1 MRFERSCFFN
11 KLRVISSG
19 VSFDSRRR
27 HYIPKAYTIFE
38 SVYSSF
44 WPCSANQVIARHT
57 KRMKDAI
64 CRPGNIAL
72 NGRGE
77 DGAPLSVDDEYCY
90 SHSAHLQALANA
102 SEKQSTDR
110 AFIATFLDFVRR
122 KDPSALPT
130 IDALLATRTR
140 VDAADWLGT
149 TEGEFWPAAHS
160 IGSLGQV
167 FLGWRGRPKAAKTVQ
182 EIVCKEQGKKIRRAN
197 HYRHP
202 HPSAGLL
209 ASTASEQTRG
219 DSRTPRQG
227 QRRLEQPWAE
237 DAAANR
243 RP

>member
-1 MRFERSCFFN
+1 
-11 KLRVISSG
+11 
-19 VSFDSRRR
+19 
-27 HYIPKAYTIFE
+27 
-38 SVYSSF
+38 
-44 WPCSANQVIARHT
+44 
-57 KRMKDAI
+57 MKDAI

-149 TEGEFWPAAHS
+149 TEGEFGRLRTRLDRLGKSFLAGAA
-160 IGSLGQV
+160 V
-167 FLGWRGRPKAAKTVQ
+167 PK
-182 EIVCKEQGKKIRRAN
+182 
-197 HYRHP
+197 
-202 HPSAGLL
+202 
-209 ASTASEQTRG
+209 
-219 DSRTPRQG
+219 
-227 QRRLEQPWAE
+227 QRRRPYKKSSAKNKGKRF
-237 DAAANR
+237 AAPITLDTPTQAR
-243 RP
+243 VF

>member
-1 MRFERSCFFN
+1 MRFLRSYVCN
-11 KLRVISSG
+11 KLRRMSRR

-27 HYIPKAYTIFE
+27 HHIPKAYTIFE

-44 WPCSANQVIARHT
+44 WPCSANPVIARHT

-122 KDPSALPT
+122 KDRCSR
-130 IDALLATRTR
+130 LARDDGGR
-140 VDAADWLGT
+140 I
-149 TEGEFWPAAHS
+149 WPAAHS

-182 EIVCKEQGKKIRRAN
+182 EIVCKEQREK
-197 HYRHP
+197 
-202 HPSAGLL
+202 
-209 ASTASEQTRG
+209 
-219 DSRTPRQG
+219 DSPRQS
-227 QRRLEQPWAE
+227 L
-237 DAAANR
+237 
-243 RP
+243 

>member
-1 MRFERSCFFN
+1 MRFLRSYVCN
-11 KLRVISSG
+11 KLRRMSKR

-27 HYIPKAYTIFE
+27 HHIPKAYTIFE

-149 TEGEFWPAAHS
+149 TEGEFGRLRTRLDRLGKSFLAGAA
-160 IGSLGQV
+160 V
-167 FLGWRGRPKAAKTVQ
+167 PK
-182 EIVCKEQGKKIRRAN
+182 
-197 HYRHP
+197 
-202 HPSAGLL
+202 
-209 ASTASEQTRG
+209 
-219 DSRTPRQG
+219 
-227 QRRLEQPWAE
+227 QRRPYKKSSAKNKGKRF
-237 DAAANR
+237 AAPITLDTPTQAR
-243 RP
+243 VF